1 MMRIGAHLSAT
12 GGYIN
17 ALIRAH
23 DIGANCLQLFS
34 SSPRIWTIP
43 DLSESTAE
51 HFIRE
56 KEKFDINPIY
66 FHATYL
72 INLAGTAQLLE
83 RSVQSLIQELT
94 MASKLH
100 IKGSIVHLGSY
111 KEKGLDVS
119 KELRDKKYTT
129 MIESIQNILR
139 STPQDTLFIIENA
152 GSRKIGV
159 TLEEIGQIILDINSP
174 RIKVCIDTA
183 HGHAAGYD
191 ISTQDKLNS
200 FLDIFDEKIGI
211 NRLEVFQI
219 NDSKDVLGSFRDRH
233 ENIGEGTIGLDTFRL
248 LLSDKRTAD
257 KPFILEV
264 PGFEKKGPDAKNIE
278 ILNNLCKSA
287 DIT

>member
-1 MMRIGAHLSAT
+1 MMRIGAHLSAA

-119 KELRDKKYTT
+119 KELRDQKYTT

-139 STPQDTLFIIENA
+139 STPQDTFFIIENA

-159 TLEEIGQIILDINSP
+159 TLEEIGQILSDINSP
-174 RIKVCIDTA
+174 RVKVCIDTA

-191 ISTQDKLNS
+191 ISTQYKLNS
-200 FLDIFDEKIGI
+200 FLNIFDKEIGI

-233 ENIGEGTIGLDTFRL
+233 ENIGEGTIGLDTFTL

-264 PGFEKKGPDAKNIE
+264 PGFEKKGPDARNIE
-278 ILNNLCKSA
+278 ILKNLYKST